1 MSAVS
6 GRNPA
11 FRRNMALHPYREG
24 ASVLAAGSGQHV
36 VLFRWRRP
44 RLFLGVPCAALR
56 RPQERDGAC
65 TASRSGGVLPLT
77 CRRSE

>member
-1 MSAVS
+1 
-6 GRNPA
+6 
-11 FRRNMALHPYREG
+11 MALHPYREG

-36 VLFRWRRP
+36 VLFRWRRS
-44 RLFLGVPCAALR
+44 RLFIGVPCAALR